1 MNYDKF
7 HDRALKIVFV
17 VLAIYIIAL
26 IVNNIK

>member
-7 HDRALKIVFV
+7 HDRALKIALVVF
-17 VLAIYIIAL
+17 AIYIIAL